1 DRGLEMGIAE
11 AAIATARQDEALA
24 HLGHVH
30 NRRLAVRL
38 QDLRAGRDPEN
49 DVLAPGAGPVAAHA
63 VAAALRLEVLLVAK
77 VDEGVEPIDAFDDHV
92 AAAAAVAAVRSA
104 KLDVLLAAEGDR
116 ARAAVAC
123 LHIDLG
129 LVEEFHCMPS
139 APAVMP

>member
-1 DRGLEMGIAE
+1 RLTGIGQADQAGIGNELQSQPDPALLAWQARIGPPGSLVDRGLEMGIAE

-77 VDEGVEPIDAFDDHV
+77 VDEGVEPIDAFDDHI
-92 AAAAAVAAVRSA
+92 AAAAAVAAV
-104 KLDVLLAAEGDR
+104 
-116 ARAAVAC
+116 
-123 LHIDLG
+123 
-129 LVEEFHCMPS
+129 
-139 APAVMP
+139 